1 MPVAAVEALMPAWL
15 VFLLSAAAVV
25 AAGARLARDGDRI
38 ANLTGLGAAWVGAI
52 LVAGATSLPEIAT
65 DVAAV
70 RQGEVELAIGDLM
83 GSSMANMLILAVA
96 DLLSRQVRLLD
107 TVAIGQAMIGVLAI
121 LLTAL
126 AAAGLVAG
134 GGPAVLGVGWAPLLI
149 GIGYVLGVR
158 LLYRNRAVSASVLPE
173 SEAGDRRTRLR
184 RAVIGFGVAT
194 LVIVVAAPPLANSAA
209 ELARQ
214 WGIASGFFGMVFL
227 AAATSLPEVSV
238 VQAAMRAGTYAMVV
252 GNLLGSNGFNMVVLL
267 VLDVTDG
274 AAPLLA
280 DAGAGPVVGA
290 LFAILLMAQVLLDLL
305 NRAEHRVW
313 YLEPG
318 PLLMV
323 LTYAAG
329 LFLTY
334 RLTH

>member
-1 MPVAAVEALMPAWL
+1 MPAWL

-25 AAGARLARDGDRI
+25 VAGARLARDGDRI
-38 ANLTGLGAAWVGAI
+38 ASLTGLGAVWVGAI

-70 RQGEVELAIGDLM
+70 RQGEIDLAVGDLM

-107 TVAIGQAMIGVLAI
+107 TVAIDQAIVGVLAI
-121 LLTAL
+121 LLTAV
-126 AAAGLVAG
+126 ATVGIVAG
-134 GGPAVLGVGWAPLLI
+134 GGPTLLGIGWAPLAI
-149 GIGYVLGVR
+149 GVAYVLGVR
-158 LLYRNRAVSASVLPE
+158 LLYRNRAASATASPE
-173 SEAGDRRTRLR
+173 PEPDPRDRRAGLR
-184 RAVIGFGVAT
+184 RALVGFGIAT
-194 LVIVVAAPPLANSAA
+194 VVILIAAPPLASSAA

-214 WGIASGFFGMVFL
+214 WGIASGLFGMVFL

-238 VQAAMRAGTYAMVV
+238 VQAAMRAGTYALVV

-267 VLDVTDG
+267 VLDVADG

-280 DAGAGPVVGA
+280 DAGPGPVVGA
-290 LFAILLMAQVLLDLL
+290 LFAILLMGQVLLDLL
-305 NRAEHRVW
+305 NRSEHRIW

-329 LFLTY
+329 LLLTW